1 MLLHCVGIE
10 AMRIFNG
17 MKFGEGED
25 RNKMADILVKYDQH
39 FLGQK
44 QEFFERFQ
52 FNRRT
57 QESGESI
64 VGYVSVL
71 RNMAKTCGF
80 CDCMRELLLMDRLLL
95 GILDDKARE
104 GLLSRSK
111 GKSGDHGKGKHGV
124 KDNPAKGKS
133 GETSDPRAT

>member
-52 FNRRT
+52 FNRGT

-64 VGYVSVL
+64 VGYVCITQHGQNLWFL
-71 RNMAKTCGF
+71 R
-80 CDCMRELLLMDRLLL
+80 L
-95 GILDDKARE
+95 
-104 GLLSRSK
+104 
-111 GKSGDHGKGKHGV
+111 
-124 KDNPAKGKS
+124 
-133 GETSDPRAT
+133 RA